1 MKPRSQWR
9 TASPII
15 ALGVAVVALA
25 VAHVV
30 ANDEPVVPE
39 LLDAGILLVFAVA
52 ILAVGYMAVRDEYD
66 RRSVHRIVLF
76 ALGSSAVVGSLSGV
90 FVLARTISNEPLPG
104 GAFVLAIG
112 FSLGGAAGTLIGY
125 YLSRYETSLRHE
137 AELRRRLTVLQRVLR
152 HNIRNEV
159 TIIEGVSRDL
169 TDRVDDPSVA
179 QGLDTITRHIDR
191 VHRVAEKSQDL
202 ASVWQSEET
211 ITVDVSEA
219 LDRAI
224 DALASTQVDVTIT
237 QTIPEHLAV
246 DAHPR
251 LWMAFDEALD
261 NAARHNESVSIDVSA
276 TVGDDTATVRFVDDG
291 SGIPDAEIAPLVRGH
306 ERPLDHTTGIG
317 LWLMYW
323 IVDYSGGTLTFDDAE
338 TGGTAVEMTLPLA
351 SSD

>member
-1 MKPRSQWR
+1 MKARSQWW

-15 ALGVAVVALA
+15 VLGLAVVGIA
-25 VAHVV
+25 VVHVV
-30 ANDEPVVPE
+30 ANDDPVLPE
-39 LLDAGILLVFAVA
+39 LLDAGILMVFAVA
-52 ILAVGYMAVRDEYD
+52 ILGVGFMAVRDEYE
-66 RRSVHRIVLF
+66 RQSVRRIVLF
-76 ALGSSAVVGSLSGV
+76 ALGSSAVVGGLSGV
-90 FVLARTISNEPLPG
+90 FVLARVISNDPLPG

-112 FSLGGAAGTLIGY
+112 FTLGGAAGSLIGY
-125 YLSRYETSLRHE
+125 YLNRYETSLRHE

-202 ASVWQSEET
+202 AGVWQTEE
-211 ITVDVSEA
+211 IVSVDLTDA
-219 LDRAI
+219 LTRAI
-224 DALASTQVDVTIT
+224 DSVTSTHTDVTIT
-237 QTIPEHLAV
+237 QRIPESLAV

-251 LWMAFDEALD
+251 LWMAFEEALD

-276 TVGDDTATVRFVDDG
+276 TVTGDAATVRFVDDG
-291 SGIPDAEIAPLVRGH
+291 SGIPDTEIAPLVRGH

-317 LWLMYW
+317 LWLIYW
-323 IVDYSGGTLTFDDAE
+323 IVDYSDGTLSFDDAE
-338 TGGTAVEMTLPLA
+338 SGGTVVEMTLPLA
-351 SSD
+351 TSD